1 VVGSTVFNI
10 LVLVVA
16 ATAAAAETAVFVV
29 VAVVVV
35 VVVVVYMYLQDDIG
49 LGAVVGSAVFNI
61 MFVISIC
68 ALFAGSV
75 SNSIDYFIYVKKA
88 TVLNTPLTMTMTSD
102 VENSKK
108 LAYRIFTCKCPISY
122 IKMSADRDIVMM
134 T

>member
-1 VVGSTVFNI
+1 MVGSTVFNI

-75 SNSIDYFIYVKKA
+75 SNCFI
-88 TVLNTPLTMTMTSD
+88 S
-102 VENSKK
+102 S
-108 LAYRIFTCKCPISY
+108 S
-122 IKMSADRDIVMM
+122 
-134 T
+134 